1 MKLMEI
7 NLNNVGVQIKG
18 IAWRIENKIVDK
30 LRKIHREYDSDDE
43 VLNQIE
49 KDLAC
54 EAEKLDF
61 IGEIFANSTDKD
73 GE

>member
-54 EAEKLDF
+54 EAEELDF